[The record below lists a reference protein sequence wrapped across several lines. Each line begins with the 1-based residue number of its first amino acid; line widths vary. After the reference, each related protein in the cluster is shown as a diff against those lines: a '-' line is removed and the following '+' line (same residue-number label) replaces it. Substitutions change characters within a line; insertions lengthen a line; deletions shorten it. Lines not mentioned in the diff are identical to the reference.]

1 MVGRLETGVHELT
14 SPATT
19 SSVETT
25 CAHCGGVFEESS
37 LIEVARYPL
46 CSSCLQDLGRQA
58 SRSGRRRSTPATRQR
73 RLEKIVKGREIAGVC
88 GGLSDYCNMDR
99 GTFRAITIVGACVTA
114 IFPFVV
120 IYLILAFVLPV
131 RTDDV

>member
-14 SPATT
+14 SSATT
-19 SSVETT
+19 SPVETT

-46 CSSCLQDLGRQA
+46 CSSCLRDLNRQA

-73 RLEKIVKGREIAGVC
+73 RLEKVVRGREIAGVC
-88 GGLSDYCNMDR
+88 GGFADYCNMDR
-99 GTFRAITIVGACVTA
+99 GTFRVIAVVGACVTA

-120 IYLILAFVLPV
+120 TYLILAFALPV
-131 RTDDV
+131 RTDND